1 MILLTS
7 TSDRLR
13 LVTSTAGDIRVQ
25 ASYVD
30 LSGST
35 VTPGRLNSAI
45 STATTTDIVAS
56 PGASTQRNI
65 KGVSIWNDSTTTS
78 NQVTVIHTDGTTAVD
93 LIQMSLPPL
102 SGLQYVDGQGWST
115 YGDTRPTN
123 VQTFSASGTWAKP
136 TNFNARVVLVRV
148 WGAGG
153 GGGGGSSLA
162 TATVTKGG
170 GGGGGGCLIE
180 RIFLASDLANDVSVT
195 IGAGGSAGTGAAAG
209 GSGGDGGVGG
219 NTTFGS
225 LLTGYGGGGGR
236 GGQNSALATGGGGGG
251 GGHSA
256 GQTATAALG
265 GNGGQPTSA
274 GPGFD
279 IQGVTGAIGSGN
291 AYYGHFGGGGGG
303 GSTNAAAATAGG
315 GSLFGG
321 GGGGSGGGTSA
332 VPAANNPTTGGG
344 FSSSVGGGGAAGVS
358 AGTSG
363 PAPVPGDAGGATNG
377 TTGGAGG
384 GGGGSTVQASA
395 NGAAGGAGGLGG
407 GGGGGGG
414 RGSNPGLGGAGGIGG
429 AGYCVV
435 ISW

>member
-7 TSDRLR
+7 TSDKLR
-13 LVTSTAGDIRVQ
+13 LVTSTAGDVRVQ

-30 LSGST
+30 LSGTT
-35 VTPGRLNSAI
+35 VTPGRLNSSI

-65 KGVSIWNDSTTTS
+65 KGLSIWNDSTTAS

-102 SGLQYVDGQGWST
+102 AGLQYTDQQGWST
-115 YGDTRPTN
+115 YGNTRPTN
-123 VQTFSASGTWAKP
+123 IQIFSANGTWVSP
-136 TNFNARVVLVRV
+136 TEFNPRVVLARL

-170 GGGGGGCLIE
+170 GGGGGGCLVE
-180 RIFLASDLANDVSVT
+180 RIFRASDLPGSVSVT
-195 IGAGGSAGTGAAAG
+195 IGAGGSAGTGATAG

-225 LLTGYGGGGGR
+225 LLTAYGGGGGR

-256 GQTATAALG
+256 GATAAGAAG
-265 GNGGQPTSA
+265 GNGGQPITA

-279 IQGVTGAIGSGN
+279 VQGVTGSVGAGST
-291 AYYGHFGGGGGG
+291 YYGHFGGGGGG
-303 GSTNAAAATAGG
+303 GSTNGAAPSSGG

-321 GGGGSGGGTSA
+321 GGGGSGGGTTA
-332 VPAANNPTTGGG
+332 TPTVANPTSGGG
-344 FSSSVGGGGAAGVS
+344 FSSSIGGGGPAGI
-358 AGTSG
+358 SG
-363 PAPVPGDAGGATNG
+363 PTPTPGDAGAATNG

-384 GGGGSTVQASA
+384 GGGGSTVQPSV
-395 NGAAGGAGGLGG
+395 NGSAGGAGGLGG